1 MGKNRTKTPGEGYMH
16 LPAHPSYSGST
27 CALIVDTHTH
37 LLSTFASYREKYP
50 TSKYET
56 VFDFVRGI
64 YCSQTPP
71 PDIQAVSR
79 HKVGAIIDVWCEA
92 PIRKDWKEL
101 ADSALTLE
109 DRTNKWGGIEYYFVI
124 GVHPHEAKLFNDA
137 VEADILEALKHP
149 RCVGYG
155 EIGLDYHYNNS
166 PPEVQRAA
174 LIRQLRTAVRLGKPL
189 TIHTREADE
198 DIERILKAEV
208 PKNHLIHVHCF
219 TDSVQLAANLLDY
232 FPNLYIGVTGVIT
245 YSTNLNTSAVMRHLV
260 GSGSLSP
267 LRILLETDAPY
278 MVPANLTAQTLSLK
292 SGQKLPLSHSGMI
305 PWTAEFVAN
314 VVGGEPEG
322 WDAGRV
328 LEVSR
333 ANARAVYG
341 V

>member
-1 MGKNRTKTPGEGYMH
+1 VHAYL
-16 LPAHPSYSGST
+16 LPLVAAGGTALPS
-27 CALIVDTHTH
+27 
-37 LLSTFASYREKYP
+37 
-50 TSKYET
+50 
-56 VFDFVRGI
+56 
-64 YCSQTPP
+64 
-71 PDIQAVSR
+71 
-79 HKVGAIIDVWCEA
+79 
-92 PIRKDWKEL
+92 
-101 ADSALTLE
+101 
-109 DRTNKWGGIEYYFVI
+109 
-124 GVHPHEAKLFNDA
+124 
-137 VEADILEALKHP
+137 LEALKHP

-166 PPEVQRAA
+166 PPEVQRAVF
-174 LIRQLRTAVRLGKPL
+174 IRQLRTAVRVGKPL

-208 PKNHLIHVHCF
+208 PKNHPIHVHCF

-260 GSGSLSP
+260 SAGDDPPPAATSTGTGTGATRPSRA

-278 MVPANLTAQTLSLK
+278 MVPANLTAQSLSLK
-292 SGQKLPLSHSGMI
+292 SGQKLPVSHSGMI

-322 WDAGRV
+322 WDANRV

-333 ANARAVYG
+333 ANAKAVYG